1 MDRNK
6 VKVWTCKIIVP
17 EDFELPAGFDSPPRR
32 AAIEAVE
39 ASGIEVIG
47 CSSGWGGQLTK
58 DEEESFN
65 AMVGDVYYA
74 GTLDEQDAGTH

>member
-6 VKVWTCKIIVP
+6 VKVWTCKIIVS
-17 EDFELPAGFDSPPRR
+17 DNFELPAGFDSPPRR

-39 ASGIEVIG
+39 AAGVDVLG

-58 DEEESFN
+58 DEEAAFN
-65 AMVGDVYYA
+65 AIVGDIYYA
-74 GTLDEQDAGTH
+74 GTLDEQKGGTH